1 MLLFVYGTLRYG
13 FELNHLLRNSPFI
26 GLGYVEGFKM
36 YDLGGYPGC
45 VKGDGTIWGEVYQV
59 SEELLRKLDEV
70 EGYSGT
76 PDDLYERTSVTVNF
90 DQKRKYKLSGVQMYV
105 YRRSIDDKYVIRE
118 GDFSSHMGMSK
129 ILNYFAYAEN
139 TNTEVMKYRGL
150 TKIMKEF
157 RAYAPGF
164 RIVFSVPCRWGL
176 CASLK
181 EGEGKVCGYVYLTT
195 ADQLAVLDRAEHYLS
210 TYMRDSI
217 PVVDERGITY
227 FATVYFTEEKEEGSP
242 SHQYLQIILDGLR
255 RGWGDQCRSTGLDL

>member
-1 MLLFVYGTLRYG
+1 MLENHPIVLLFVYGTLRYG

-105 YRRSIDDKYVIRE
+105 YRRSIDDNM
-118 GDFSSHMGMSK
+118 SSG
-129 ILNYFAYAEN
+129 
-139 TNTEVMKYRGL
+139 
-150 TKIMKEF
+150 KETSLPIWVCL
-157 RAYAPGF
+157 RYLITSPTL
-164 RIVFSVPCRWGL
+164 RIPTQ
-176 CASLK
+176 K
-181 EGEGKVCGYVYLTT
+181 
-195 ADQLAVLDRAEHYLS
+195 
-210 TYMRDSI
+210 
-217 PVVDERGITY
+217 
-227 FATVYFTEEKEEGSP
+227 
-242 SHQYLQIILDGLR
+242 
-255 RGWGDQCRSTGLDL
+255 